1 MEQHHKI
8 IMELIKMQMDKITIF
23 FSKLFS
29 NIILQNKI
37 VATVLYNISKQLVV
51 FKNKLDVQLN
61 NDI

>member
-1 MEQHHKI
+1 
-8 IMELIKMQMDKITIF
+8 MDKITIF